1 MKNLCIAGCGRIGQL
16 HAKNLQGAAKL
27 YFHSR
32 SMTSAENLNRR
43 MGGVGV
49 IEQFDEVLRND
60 GIDALILATPPEFH
74 CAQTVAALRAGKSVL
89 VEKPLCIS
97 ALELAEIEA
106 AAKNQMPQS
115 FLMIAENYYYKPS
128 LRQIKR
134 LLTADQ
140 VGAVERVDVK
150 KLFNQTS
157 AGWRTKYGSLLEG
170 GIHFVALIGDIVD
183 DHLTSLTADFP
194 DRSDE
199 NEPERHCELQLTYAN
214 GVEASLKYAW
224 NVPSLTKGLL
234 QHSRIE
240 GTSGRIAFESNGLYT
255 VIRGKHTAMYPPH
268 LSDLMGYR
276 AMSRE
281 FVHCLEDPSS
291 RPYSNLARAKRDLEI
306 VFRAYD
312 SNAGIGIPERR
323 RHE

>member
-1 MKNLCIAGCGRIGQL
+1 M

-27 YFHSR
+27 YFHNR
-32 SMTSAENLNRR
+32 SKVSAENLNRR

-60 GIDALILATPPEFH
+60 RIDALILATPPEFH
-74 CAQTVAALRAGKSVL
+74 CTQTVAALRAGKSVL

-97 ALELAEIEA
+97 APELAEIEA
-106 AAKNQMPQS
+106 VANSQMSQS

-128 LRQIKR
+128 LRKVKN
-134 LLTADQ
+134 LLAADL

-150 KLFNQTS
+150 KLFKQTS
-157 AGWRTKYGSLLEG
+157 TGWRTNHGSLLEG

-194 DRSDE
+194 DQIDE

-240 GTSGRIAFESNGLYT
+240 GTNGRVAFESNGLYT
-255 VIRGKHTAMYPPH
+255 VVRGKHTAMYPPN
-268 LSDLMGYR
+268 LSDLMGFR
-276 AMSRE
+276 AMTRE
-281 FVHCLEDPSS
+281 FVHCREDPSS

-312 SNAGIGIPERR
+312 SNAGIGTPKRR
-323 RHE
+323 SHE